1 MQEFYLQI
9 VVCVF
14 KEQAMSLKIEVRI
27 NVNFGYRHLLSEV
40 NQETKE
46 QLLDYI
52 EKYAMTFLYR
62 VLFCPQSTND
72 EDKDLQIQKR

>member
-1 MQEFYLQI
+1 M
-9 VVCVF
+9 
-14 KEQAMSLKIEVRI
+14 KIY
-27 NVNFGYRHLLSEV
+27 NNNLDFSCFNTLSDV

-46 QLLDYI
+46 QLLDYL

-72 EDKDLQIQKR
+72 EDKDLQVQKR